1 MVAKALNILAAAG
14 IIALVFISFTLASS
28 LTITKQK
35 FDISS
40 STADVSRAGQTRL
53 FVRAISDDLVRGD
66 CSNFALIASD
76 AYGPGAKVSVLVDG
90 RRLCGGDIAAY
101 GIETV
106 LPRPGG
112 GVMRVEVRRS

>member
-35 FDISS
+35 FDIGS
-40 STADVSRAGQTRL
+40 STADISRAGQTRL
-53 FVRAISDDLVRGD
+53 FVRAIVDNIARGD
-66 CSNFALIASD
+66 CSGVARAADD
-76 AYGPGAKVSVLVDG
+76 AYGHGAKVSVLVDG
-90 RRLCGGDIAAY
+90 RLLCGEDIAAA

-106 LPRPGG
+106 LPRPDGS
-112 GVMRVEVRRS
+112 VMRVEVRRS